1 MVVIKITTPG
11 LTGMA
16 LSVALLWGCVI
27 GERLILRRAN
37 LDWKDTLHT
46 NQRLRQQQKSE
57 PVLAP
62 IPLRLHSRAT
72 RVG

>member
-1 MVVIKITTPG
+1 MAVSKITAPG

-27 GERLILRRAN
+27 GERLIVRRAN
-37 LDWKDTLHT
+37 LDWRDALHS

-62 IPLRLHSRAT
+62 VPLRPHSGTARL
-72 RVG
+72 G

>member
-1 MVVIKITTPG
+1 MVISKITGPG

-27 GERLILRRAN
+27 SERLIIRRAN
-37 LDWKDTLHT
+37 LDWSEALHS
-46 NQRLRQQQKSE
+46 NQRLRQQQESE
-57 PVLAP
+57 PILAP
-62 IPLRLHSRAT
+62 LPHRPHAGFT